1 VTIQAQIMDLLAEIK
16 EKTSTAII
24 LITHDLGVVA
34 SMADRVAV
42 MYAGK
47 VVETGTCEDIFY
59 RNAHPYTQAL
69 LKSLPSVDMNKTQR
83 LVSIPGTPPDL
94 LNPPK
99 GCGFGA
105 RCTHCM
111 KICHEEQPPVFK
123 VGEGHEAA
131 CWLLHPDCPSAAER
145 GEPDEQ

>member
-1 VTIQAQIMDLLAEIK
+1 MDLLAEIK
-16 EKTSTAII
+16 EETSTAII

-47 VVETGTCEDIFY
+47 IVEMGTCEDIFY

-69 LKSLPSVDMNKTQR
+69 LKSLPSVDADKKDK

-94 LNPPK
+94 LAPPK
-99 GCGFGA
+99 GCAFAA
-105 RCTHCM
+105 RCSHCM
-111 KICHEEQPPVFK
+111 KLCHEEQPPEFT
-123 VGEGHEAA
+123 VGDGHYAA
-131 CWLLHPDCPSAAER
+131 CWLLHEDCPSPEER
-145 GEPDEQ
+145 GDKADA